1 MGRLT
6 EAIRTFLPLKFRE
19 KASSVCNN
27 DDTSVVSSHCTYAKN
42 PEEYR
47 RVNAMKSQQV
57 KKKGVEEGK
66 GGVKYVRLC
75 VVYKREK
82 NVGALV
88 CLAV

>member
-1 MGRLT
+1 MR
-6 EAIRTFLPLKFRE
+6 RT
-19 KASSVCNN
+19 A
-27 DDTSVVSSHCTYAKN
+27 
-42 PEEYR
+42 EYR

-57 KKKGVEEGK
+57 KKKKGVEGGK
-66 GGVKYVRLC
+66 GGVKYVRLY

>member
-1 MGRLT
+1 M
-6 EAIRTFLPLKFRE
+6 ILPLYRL
-19 KASSVCNN
+19 
-27 DDTSVVSSHCTYAKN
+27 VVRMRRTA
-42 PEEYR
+42 EYR

-57 KKKGVEEGK
+57 KKKKGVEGGK
-66 GGVKYVRLC
+66 GGVKYVRLY